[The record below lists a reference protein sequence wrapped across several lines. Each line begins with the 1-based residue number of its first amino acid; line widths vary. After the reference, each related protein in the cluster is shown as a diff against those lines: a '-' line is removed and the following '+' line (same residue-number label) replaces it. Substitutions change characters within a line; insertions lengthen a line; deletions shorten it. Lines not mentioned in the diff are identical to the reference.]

1 MASMISTP
9 RAVLDEEPS
18 AAGPDDGAGARA
30 AGPDDGAGGMVA
42 GSMTAGGIWKEYTD
56 WNSFTLDVHRYAAA
70 QGKQVITDP
79 LRRGSKSRHMR
90 CTDYQEKLAGY
101 ELAVLAKYDGDV
113 TEQAAHL
120 QRTPFATVAHQYRA
134 CPFVVVANRSRKGKP
149 IRVSALA
156 PNGKSVLT
164 HSEGCRSVV
173 KVKPTTLMNDTN
185 IKRVVLSSGKATG
198 RQLEAAAQAAG
209 LVTKTVALYAA
220 QRQLKMVSEFMLGM
234 RLDALPGFFAKIL
247 EANPGSIVHVQ
258 VNKDGVFERAFLM
271 LDACVKAALRIGRKI
286 AGSDFG
292 HLQHSLFDGC
302 EGAGCFKTGSGYE
315 FPVWL
320 MYATGNEDEDKWRY
334 ISTQILRH
342 PQGAELYS
350 DLTEFSDRSKGK
362 KAGFDAQFP
371 GMIPLDCAGHILENV
386 RKVARLHKEHFSNS
400 DFWQLQ
406 GSKNANVGACH
417 IDNWKAN
424 YPHCCEY
431 LLGIPAETWVWFQQ
445 VKNGGSTYRERTSN
459 LAEHDQAVQSKKG
472 MGMRGLDPLSYFAEG
487 LKRMCNAL
495 SKEADRMEECKAA
508 GVELVP
514 HALEKMRANEALST
528 RRTASGGPNVYE
540 VRAILAT
547 GVDSRVC
554 NWETRE
560 CDCGKWQDEHLPC
573 ADAFAVGREK
583 GLCAIEVMRH
593 GAEKSYFVTD
603 YLKDLQFQLA
613 VPPTDDDLR
622 LRFRAAEEEAN
633 GSSRIAAWLSKEPT
647 RRQRTGDTNDIA
659 ALNYDAIISGGHG
672 TGVGLPPPKKRAKS
686 HGNSKYGRYKGGN
699 KNDRAGRGSRGAR
712 TRGRTRAAASI
723 ASVTIGSE
731 RAHLL
736 CKKCKAGGRVGPEYL
751 GHRSGVCP
759 FEQKVVLL
767 SSSSSEDEDEDKK
780 MAASHSGK

>member
-1 MASMISTP
+1 
-9 RAVLDEEPS
+9 
-18 AAGPDDGAGARA
+18 
-30 AGPDDGAGGMVA
+30 MVA

-79 LRRGSKSRHMR
+79 LRRGSKNRHMR

-101 ELAVLAKYDGDV
+101 KLAVLAKYDGDV
-113 TEQAAHL
+113 AEQAAHL
-120 QRTPFATVAHQYRA
+120 QRTPFATVAHKYRA
-134 CPFVVVANRSRKGKP
+134 CPFVVVANRWRNDKP

-173 KVKPTTLMNDTN
+173 KVKPTTLMNDMN
-185 IKRVVLSSGKATG
+185 IKRVVLSTSGKATG

-209 LVTKTVALYAA
+209 LVTDTAALYAA
-220 QRQLKMVSEFMLGM
+220 QRQLKRVSEFMLGM
-234 RLDALPGFFAKIL
+234 RLDALPGFFAEIR

-258 VNKDGVFERAFLM
+258 VNKDGVFERAFFM

-386 RKVARLHKEHFSNS
+386 R
-400 DFWQLQ
+400 
-406 GSKNANVGACH
+406 
-417 IDNWKAN
+417 
-424 YPHCCEY
+424 
-431 LLGIPAETWVWFQQ
+431 
-445 VKNGGSTYRERTSN
+445 ERTSN
-459 LAEHDQAVQSKKG
+459 LAEHDQAVQSKNG

-528 RRTASGGPNVYE
+528 RRTASGGPNVYV

-622 LRFRAAEEEAN
+622 LRFRAAKEEAN
-633 GSSRIAAWLSKEPT
+633 VSSRIAAWLTKEPT

-659 ALNYDAIISGGHG
+659 ALNYDPIISGGHG

-712 TRGRTRAAASI
+712 TRGRTRVAASI
-723 ASVTIGSE
+723 ASVTLGSE

-759 FEQKVVLL
+759 FEQKIVLM
-767 SSSSSEDEDEDKK
+767 SSSSSEDEDKK

>member
-1 MASMISTP
+1 M
-9 RAVLDEEPS
+9 
-18 AAGPDDGAGARA
+18 
-30 AGPDDGAGGMVA
+30 
-42 GSMTAGGIWKEYTD
+42 
-56 WNSFTLDVHRYAAA
+56 
-70 QGKQVITDP
+70 
-79 LRRGSKSRHMR
+79 
-90 CTDYQEKLAGY
+90 
-101 ELAVLAKYDGDV
+101 
-113 TEQAAHL
+113 
-120 QRTPFATVAHQYRA
+120 
-134 CPFVVVANRSRKGKP
+134 
-149 IRVSALA
+149 
-156 PNGKSVLT
+156 
-164 HSEGCRSVV
+164 
-173 KVKPTTLMNDTN
+173 
-185 IKRVVLSSGKATG
+185 
-198 RQLEAAAQAAG
+198 
-209 LVTKTVALYAA
+209 
-220 QRQLKMVSEFMLGM
+220 
-234 RLDALPGFFAKIL
+234 
-247 EANPGSIVHVQ
+247 
-258 VNKDGVFERAFLM
+258 
-271 LDACVKAALRIGRKI
+271 
-286 AGSDFG
+286 
-292 HLQHSLFDGC
+292 
-302 EGAGCFKTGSGYE
+302 
-315 FPVWL
+315 
-320 MYATGNEDEDKWRY
+320 
-334 ISTQILRH
+334 
-342 PQGAELYS
+342 
-350 DLTEFSDRSKGK
+350 
-362 KAGFDAQFP
+362 
-371 GMIPLDCAGHILENV
+371 
-386 RKVARLHKEHFSNS
+386 
-400 DFWQLQ
+400 
-406 GSKNANVGACH
+406 
-417 IDNWKAN
+417 
-424 YPHCCEY
+424 
-431 LLGIPAETWVWFQQ
+431 
-445 VKNGGSTYRERTSN
+445 
-459 LAEHDQAVQSKKG
+459 QSKKG

-622 LRFRAAEEEAN
+622 LRFRAAKEEAN
-633 GSSRIAAWLSKEPT
+633 VSSRIAAWLTKEPT

>member
-1 MASMISTP
+1 MIPTP

-18 AAGPDDGAGARA
+18 APGPDDGAGARA

-113 TEQAAHL
+113 AEQAAHL

-134 CPFVVVANRSRKGKP
+134 CPFVVVASRSRKDKP

-185 IKRVVLSSGKATG
+185 IKRVVLSTSGKATG

-209 LVTKTVALYAA
+209 LVTTTVALYAA
-220 QRQLKMVSEFMLGM
+220 QRQLK
-234 RLDALPGFFAKIL
+234 
-247 EANPGSIVHVQ
+247 
-258 VNKDGVFERAFLM
+258 RA
-271 LDACVKAALRIGRKI
+271 
-286 AGSDFG
+286 
-292 HLQHSLFDGC
+292 
-302 EGAGCFKTGSGYE
+302 
-315 FPVWL
+315 
-320 MYATGNEDEDKWRY
+320 
-334 ISTQILRH
+334 
-342 PQGAELYS
+342 
-350 DLTEFSDRSKGK
+350 
-362 KAGFDAQFP
+362 
-371 GMIPLDCAGHILENV
+371 
-386 RKVARLHKEHFSNS
+386 
-400 DFWQLQ
+400 
-406 GSKNANVGACH
+406 
-417 IDNWKAN
+417 
-424 YPHCCEY
+424 
-431 LLGIPAETWVWFQQ
+431 
-445 VKNGGSTYRERTSN
+445 
-459 LAEHDQAVQSKKG
+459 
-472 MGMRGLDPLSYFAEG
+472 
-487 LKRMCNAL
+487 
-495 SKEADRMEECKAA
+495 
-508 GVELVP
+508 
-514 HALEKMRANEALST
+514 
-528 RRTASGGPNVYE
+528 
-540 VRAILAT
+540 
-547 GVDSRVC
+547 
-554 NWETRE
+554 
-560 CDCGKWQDEHLPC
+560 
-573 ADAFAVGREK
+573 
-583 GLCAIEVMRH
+583 
-593 GAEKSYFVTD
+593 
-603 YLKDLQFQLA
+603 
-613 VPPTDDDLR
+613 
-622 LRFRAAEEEAN
+622 EAN

-647 RRQRTGDTNDIA
+647 RRQRTGDTNDIP

-672 TGVGLPPPKKRAKS
+672 TGVGLSPPEKRAKS

-712 TRGRTRAAASI
+712 TRGRTRVAASI

-759 FEQKVVLL
+759 FEQKIVLM

>member
-1 MASMISTP
+1 MIPTP

-18 AAGPDDGAGARA
+18 APGPDDGAGARA

-56 WNSFTLDVHRYAAA
+56 WNSFTLD
-70 QGKQVITDP
+70 
-79 LRRGSKSRHMR
+79 
-90 CTDYQEKLAGY
+90 
-101 ELAVLAKYDGDV
+101 
-113 TEQAAHL
+113 
-120 QRTPFATVAHQYRA
+120 
-134 CPFVVVANRSRKGKP
+134 
-149 IRVSALA
+149 
-156 PNGKSVLT
+156 
-164 HSEGCRSVV
+164 
-173 KVKPTTLMNDTN
+173 
-185 IKRVVLSSGKATG
+185 
-198 RQLEAAAQAAG
+198 
-209 LVTKTVALYAA
+209 
-220 QRQLKMVSEFMLGM
+220 GM
-234 RLDALPGFFAKIL
+234 RLDALPGFFAEIL

-302 EGAGCFKTGSGYE
+302 EGAGWFKTGSGYE

-495 SKEADRMEECKAA
+495 SQEADRMEECKAA

-528 RRTASGGPNVYE
+528 RRTASGGRNVYV

-622 LRFRAAEEEAN
+622 LRARAAEEEAN
-633 GSSRIAAWLSKEPT
+633 GSSRIAAWLRKEPT
-647 RRQRTGDTNDIA
+647 RRQRTA

-672 TGVGLPPPKKRAKS
+672 TGVGLPPPKKRAKTT
-686 HGNSKYGRYKGGN
+686 
-699 KNDRAGRGSRGAR
+699 AQAEAAGAR
-712 TRGRTRAAASI
+712 VPAGERGLRPRL
-723 ASVTIGSE
+723 
-731 RAHLL
+731 R
-736 CKKCKAGGRVGPEYL
+736 R
-751 GHRSGVCP
+751 
-759 FEQKVVLL
+759 
-767 SSSSSEDEDEDKK
+767 
-780 MAASHSGK
+780 